1 MIILKQGIL
10 KCLVRYSGWVNRG
23 HLPDSHEVDLL
34 SPEVDRAAAAEEDDE
49 EGAEKFG
56 RD

>member
-34 SPEVDRAAAAEEDDE
+34 SPEVDRAAEEDDE